1 MRAFVNSRTIAIG
14 DVHGCFGALTALL
27 NAVAPGADDTVVP
40 VGDYIDRGPDS
51 RAVLDEMIALSAK
64 CKLIP
69 LLGNHEEMLLAG
81 RLDRWEFDFWLL
93 CGGRAT
99 LASYGAGSG
108 LNDIPAAHW
117 EFLQRCLKFHETPTH
132 VFTHA
137 ADGFRQAGER
147 DDGRPVWPEAS
158 GKIGIVGHVAQ
169 KSGRI
174 LDQGVLKNIDTYCY
188 GGGWLTALE
197 VHHGEYWQANDQG
210 KVRTGSLNAN
220 HLKRTTR

>member
-1 MRAFVNSRTIAIG
+1 MASRTIAIG
-14 DVHGCFGALTALL
+14 DIHGCYEALTALL
-27 NAVAPGADDTVVP
+27 DAVAPGTADTIVP
-40 VGDYIDRGPDS
+40 VGDYIDRGPNS
-51 RAVLDEMIALSAK
+51 RGVLDEMIALSDK
-64 CKLIP
+64 CKLFP

-99 LASYGAGSG
+99 LASYGPGSG
-108 LNDIPAAHW
+108 LKDIPSAHW
-117 EFLQRCLKFHETPTH
+117 EFLESCLRFHETPTH

-137 ADGFRQAGER
+137 ADGFRQASDRE
-147 DDGRPVWPEAS
+147 DGRPVWPEAA

-169 KSGRI
+169 QSGRI

-197 VHHGEYWQANDQG
+197 VHSGSYWQANEKGQL
-210 KVRTGSLNAN
+210 RTGSLDGPG
-220 HLKRTTR
+220 LQLCQPQ